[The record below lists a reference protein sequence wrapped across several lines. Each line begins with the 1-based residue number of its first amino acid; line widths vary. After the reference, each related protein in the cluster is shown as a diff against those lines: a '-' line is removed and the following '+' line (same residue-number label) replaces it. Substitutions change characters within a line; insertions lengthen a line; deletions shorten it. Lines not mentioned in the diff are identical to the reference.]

1 MNFVKCMNVCSL
13 KDSAKIIKKHV
24 IEKANHRY
32 INHISIKRLV
42 FRTYIGLSKLKAKNN
57 QMIK

>member
-1 MNFVKCMNVCSL
+1 MNVCSL